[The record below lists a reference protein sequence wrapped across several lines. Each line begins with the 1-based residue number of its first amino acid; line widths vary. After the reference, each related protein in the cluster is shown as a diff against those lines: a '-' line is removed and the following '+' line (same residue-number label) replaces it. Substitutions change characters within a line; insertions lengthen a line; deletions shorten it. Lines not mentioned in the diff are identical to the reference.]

1 LKLDK
6 KFAVLRIIARIY
18 FIVTILWVIAGI
30 LWFFGVIVASLFFSD
45 ALNLPLLPGI
55 VVAIVGFFFW
65 LFNAAITMSISE
77 VIRLFLSLEE
87 NTYATR
93 VASEEILALLEKV
106 AENTHATAII
116 LHHMNKPK

>member
-1 LKLDK
+1 MKLDK
-6 KFAVLRIIARIY
+6 KFSVLRIIARIY

-30 LWFFGVIVASLFFSD
+30 LWFFGVIVVSLFFSD
-45 ALNLPLLPGI
+45 AINLPLLPGV

-93 VASEEILALLEKV
+93 VASEKILALLEKV